1 MKFCEHDIVPSGVT
15 REGVLTTLMITSFLR
30 DSVNSPLVTQCNVT
44 RFAVRCPSHPQT
56 FREQAD
62 VCTGFTAQQHAV
74 CDRLTRHFKKKRELS
89 QTAAPGSNCVA

>member
-1 MKFCEHDIVPSGVT
+1 MT
-15 REGVLTTLMITSFLR
+15 REGAVITLMIR

-56 FREQAD
+56 FRGQAD

-74 CDRLTRHFKKKRELS
+74 CDRLTRHFKKNANFHELS